1 MADQPF
7 SAGRFLNFES
17 YWPTAAYSNLKLP
30 LTSVLAC
37 TSGIERGERNVAL
50 INIKKIARALR
61 ISLPEL
67 FRGVHAALKT
77 DWTLRSQAGRV

>member
-37 TSGIERGERNVAL
+37 FISDIERGERNVAL
-50 INIKKIARALR
+50 INIKK
-61 ISLPEL
+61 SP
-67 FRGVHAALKT
+67 G
-77 DWTLRSQAGRV
+77 RSGFPCQSCSEESTQR